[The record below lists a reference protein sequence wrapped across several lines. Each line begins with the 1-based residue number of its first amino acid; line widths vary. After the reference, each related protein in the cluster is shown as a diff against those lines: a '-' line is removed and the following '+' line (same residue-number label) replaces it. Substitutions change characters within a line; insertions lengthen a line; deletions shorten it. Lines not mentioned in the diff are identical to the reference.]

1 VLTNTT
7 VPESTNFTYK
17 KSNFI
22 FEATISSFIAFLL
35 LLFFLNL
42 RKRAQNK
49 NYRRA
54 RLQVLQEY
62 SYRNIR
68 NISSKIATSL
78 KSFEFV
84 PARIEKYVKN
94 KLELVHSEMTYESV
108 IRILAGS
115 TVFLSIIFTLLFQ
128 NLILGIIFGAG
139 IVWLGFNAIIS
150 NITTKQKLKFS
161 MELPELLN
169 ILASALR
176 AGLTLQQGLEAY
188 ASDSKSEVAREI
200 RRAIGE
206 IRVGTPIDEAL
217 MGVAKRMNSEDL
229 EWAVTALSIQRV
241 VGGSMATILTT
252 TYETVKARSEIR
264 REVRTLAA
272 EGKLSAYVLMALPI
286 GIFLFLLLTRREYVS
301 AFWTNPMG
309 YVLMAFVG
317 VSMTFGWIWMK
328 KIVEIKI

>member
-1 VLTNTT
+1 
-7 VPESTNFTYK
+7 
-17 KSNFI
+17 
-22 FEATISSFIAFLL
+22 
-35 LLFFLNL
+35 
-42 RKRAQNK
+42 
-49 NYRRA
+49 
-54 RLQVLQEY
+54 
-62 SYRNIR
+62 
-68 NISSKIATSL
+68 
-78 KSFEFV
+78 
-84 PARIEKYVKN
+84 
-94 KLELVHSEMTYESV
+94 
-108 IRILAGS
+108 
-115 TVFLSIIFTLLFQ
+115 
-128 NLILGIIFGAG
+128 LILGIIFGAG